1 MCARLCVCVL
11 ACVRACVRVCLSA
24 CIHVSILTI
33 EIIQFVQKVLMV
45 DSWNLTIN
53 TLDTFFF
60 FFEKLLVG
68 HGQVKRIFFY
78 LTSSIFSFLYI
89 DRNIRKSVF

>member
-1 MCARLCVCVL
+1 MCARLYVCVP
-11 ACVRACVRVCLSA
+11 ACVRACVRVYVSA

-53 TLDTFFF
+53 TLDIFSLFQ
-60 FFEKLLVG
+60 KLLVG
-68 HGQVKRIFFY
+68 HGEVKLIF
-78 LTSSIFSFLYI
+78 LTY
-89 DRNIRKSVF
+89 